1 MHVVKVQFARFVFC
15 ILILSFM
22 TYTADAKN
30 KRLDKKIVEAAT
42 VLAKDR
48 ESAFAGSEAMP
59 LSDFKAQWAALVTQL
74 DENYHTHTIKLKSF
88 GTDVGIRKS
97 FTHLLYMA
105 LRVQQKGELEPLVQD
120 VISRHPFLQEL
131 TVEGACYTG
140 GDAFPKKMK
149 DLLKAYPDMQGAIR
163 AKLDAWDKQ
172 YRKKFEKEFGN
183 AG

>member
-1 MHVVKVQFARFVFC
+1 MHFVKLHVIRLFLCAVMV
-15 ILILSFM
+15 SA
-22 TYTADAKN
+22 TAYSAEAKN

-42 VLAKDR
+42 ELAKDR
-48 ESAFAGSEAMP
+48 EAHFAGSKAMS
-59 LSDFKAQWAALVTQL
+59 LEEFGVQWTALVAEL
-74 DENYHTHTIKLKSF
+74 DKNYEGHTIKLKTF
-88 GTDVGIRKS
+88 GNDVRTRKG

-105 LRVQQKGELEPLVQD
+105 LRVQEKSTVEPLVQD
-120 VISRHPFLQEL
+120 VIGRHPFLQEL

-149 DLLKAYPDMQGAIR
+149 DLLKAFPGIQGAIR
-163 AKLDAWDKQ
+163 AKLDSWDKQ

>member
-1 MHVVKVQFARFVFC
+1 MPFVKVQFARFLLC
-15 ILILSFM
+15 TLMLSFV
-22 TYTADAKN
+22 TFSADAKN
-30 KRLDKKIVEAAT
+30 KRLDKDIVETAT
-42 VLAKDR
+42 MLAKDR
-48 ESAFAGSEAMP
+48 EAAFAGSEAMP
-59 LSDFKAQWAALVTQL
+59 LSDFKTQWAVFVTQL
-74 DENYHTHTIKLKSF
+74 DKEYHTHTIKLKSF

-105 LRVQQKGELEPLVQD
+105 LRVQQQGELEPLVQD

-131 TVEGACYTG
+131 TIEGACYTG

-163 AKLDAWDKQ
+163 AKLDEWDKK
-172 YRKKFEKEFGN
+172 YRQKFEKEFGN